1 MSNAVQRLIDEA
13 VAAERERCAKIIEDM
28 DSYSVSGR
36 GVYKRHPRTRA
47 MLQKIAAQKNIYE

>member
-47 MLQKIAAQKNIYE
+47 MLQKIAAKIREGN